1 MTGAAGS
8 LAYAQARIGAR
19 WGARAADATWRRIE
33 GTRGLAAVLG
43 LVQSEPALAS
53 WVEGLTPATGP
64 HAIEATLRRRWG
76 ERAEE
81 VARWMPAAWQPALR
95 WCSWLPDLALV
106 EQLATGEPAPH
117 WLDRADAEDLEP
129 LLALAVAARA
139 AMPRRT
145 RPADAHDAHRAHDLR
160 LATVAPA
167 EPRAARGAPP
177 TLPQSAALRGWAA
190 EWHRLAPPGA
200 GRAEVEAVVGGLLR
214 RHLDALASDGADT
227 AELRGA
233 LQSGLLRAWRRT
245 ALQPAAAFCHLGLLG
260 LELLRLRGELVV
272 RAALPRRAPAA
283 GRAHARP
290 MAEAAA

>member
-43 LVQSEPALAS
+43 LARSEPALAS

-64 HAIEATLRRRWG
+64 HAIEATLRRRWR

-106 EQLATGEPAPH
+106 EQLATGEPAPQ
-117 WLDRADAEDLEP
+117 WLDRADADDLEP
-129 LLALAVAARA
+129 LLALAVAAR
-139 AMPRRT
+139 
-145 RPADAHDAHRAHDLR
+145 
-160 LATVAPA
+160 
-167 EPRAARGAPP
+167 GALP

-200 GRAEVEAVVGGLLR
+200 GRAEVEAVVGDLLR

-227 AELRGA
+227 AELRGVLQAA
-233 LQSGLLRAWRRT
+233 LVRAWRRT
-245 ALQPAAAFCHLGLLG
+245 ALRPAAAFCHLGLLA

-272 RAALPRRAPAA
+272 RAALPRRAPRA
-283 GRAHARP
+283 GSAHARP